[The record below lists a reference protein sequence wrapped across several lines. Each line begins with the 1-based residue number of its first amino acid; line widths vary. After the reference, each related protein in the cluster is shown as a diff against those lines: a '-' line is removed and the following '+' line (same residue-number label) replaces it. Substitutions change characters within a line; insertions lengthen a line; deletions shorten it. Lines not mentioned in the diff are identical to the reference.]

1 MVVERRERDGGA
13 PGVSG
18 ARGRER
24 ESARLLEVRLLL
36 GVCARR
42 EWVVWFACGSMM
54 LMMMMMMMVKLL
66 MVDG

>member
-1 MVVERRERDGGA
+1 
-13 PGVSG
+13 
-18 ARGRER
+18 
-24 ESARLLEVRLLL
+24 LLL